1 MTIASASKTEKKTK
15 TRVSTSDLGCNA
27 LGESELLSASVPLLI
42 MDLFRSPIISPFF
55 LTLFR
60 LALSKFKRIKI
71 SSDPSGGLNKRTNT

>member
-42 MDLFRSPIISPFF
+42 MDLFLSPII
-55 LTLFR
+55 FR
-60 LALSKFKRIKI
+60 LFSLPCFASRSASLRQ
-71 SSDPSGGLNKRTNT
+71 

>member
-27 LGESELLSASVPLLI
+27 SGESELLSASVPQSLTHH
-42 MDLFRSPIISPFF
+42 ISPFF

-71 SSDPSGGLNKRTNT
+71 SSNLSGEF